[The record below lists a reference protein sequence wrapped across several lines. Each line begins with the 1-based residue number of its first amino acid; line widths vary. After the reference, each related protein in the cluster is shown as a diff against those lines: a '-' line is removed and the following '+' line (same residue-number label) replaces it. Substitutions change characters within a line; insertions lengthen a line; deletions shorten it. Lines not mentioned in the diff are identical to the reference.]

1 MEREQLFLELRARIE
16 ALETGIPLHKKLKM
30 ALQELI
36 AGNRLKRGSA
46 LPGER
51 TIAQALSLSR
61 VTVRKAIGLLIDDGD
76 LRRRHGAKTEV
87 SAPVEKSLSTLASI
101 SEDMIAR
108 GLQPGCIWISKEIG
122 HPSPAEAMALA
133 LPPNAEIIRLKRIR
147 TADGEPA
154 AYETA
159 VVPAKFLPSPQLVG
173 DSLYEALEKR
183 GALPMRAIQRL
194 RSRPAS
200 AQDCALLKCTAG
212 APLLIIERRCFL
224 ADDQAVEFTET
235 RYRGDLYDFVTE
247 LSR

>member
-1 MEREQLFLELRARIE
+1 MERQQLLAEIRSRID

-30 ALQELI
+30 ALQDLI
-36 AGNRLKRGSA
+36 ISNRIKRGST

-51 TIAQALSLSR
+51 AVAEALSLSR
-61 VTVRKAIGLLIDDGD
+61 VTVRKALELLIQDGH

-87 SAPVEKSLSTLASI
+87 SVPVEKSLSTLASF
-101 SEDMIAR
+101 SEDMVAR
-108 GLQPGCIWISKEIG
+108 GLEPGCIWISKEISR
-122 HPSPAEAMALA
+122 PSPAEAMALA
-133 LPPNAEIIRLKRIR
+133 LPPNADIIRLKRIR

-159 VVPAKFLPSPQLVG
+159 VVPAKFLPSPELVG
-173 DSLYEALEKR
+173 DSLYEALAKR
-183 GALPMRAIQRL
+183 NALPQRAIQRL

-200 AQDCALLKCTAG
+200 VRDSELLKCAVG

-224 ADDQAVEFTET
+224 ADDQPVEFTET

>member
-1 MEREQLFLELRARIE
+1 MEREQFFAEIQTRINNLEP
-16 ALETGIPLHKKLKM
+16 GIPLHKKLKL

-36 AGNRLKRGSA
+36 VGNRMKRGST

-51 TIAQALSLSR
+51 IIAEALSLSR
-61 VTVRKAIGLLIDDGD
+61 VTVRKAIELLIEDGH
-76 LRRRHGAKTEV
+76 LRRRHGAKTEI
-87 SAPVEKSLSTLASI
+87 SAPVEKSLSTLASF
-101 SEDMIAR
+101 SEDMVAR
-108 GLQPGCIWISKEIG
+108 GLEPGCIWISKEISR
-122 HPSPAEAMALA
+122 PSPAEAMALA

-159 VVPAKFLPSPQLVG
+159 VVPAKFLPSPELVG
-173 DSLYEALEKR
+173 NSLYEALAKR
-183 GALPMRAIQRL
+183 NALPQRAIQRL

-200 AQDCALLKCTAG
+200 AQDSALLKCAVG
-212 APLLIIERRCFL
+212 SPLLIIERRCFL
-224 ADDQAVEFTET
+224 ADDQAIEFTET